1 MNSKFKMTESLTAV
15 HTHTH
20 THTHTDSL
28 ENKKIIKI
36 EKDRNIMLISKL
48 DIG

>member
-1 MNSKFKMTESLTAV
+1 MNGKFKMTESLTAV
-15 HTHTH
+15 YIY
-20 THTHTDSL
+20 THTDSL

>member
-15 HTHTH
+15 H

>member
-15 HTHTH
+15 HTH